1 VSYKLHLSDPRI
13 EHSRRVI
20 CRAAL
25 KEFAEAGYSG
35 FRMESV
41 AARAGV
47 GRSTVYRH
55 WPNKAALIADAL
67 ETLNTQPDPDREL
80 VDGTARQRVE
90 VILNHLAEVLGDS
103 PLSACVP
110 ALVHAAETEPAVRD
124 FHHTYSA
131 RRRQRLTD
139 TIAAGVEAGRRL
151 HRAPRRDCARC
162 VTHSARSL
170 CAASSSSRACARP
183 LSDSPNPAS
192 MRASSATRSSLSRRR
207 TPLDL
212 FRPPLSTT
220 RWTSA

>member
-1 VSYKLHLSDPRI
+1 MSYNLQPSDPRV

-20 CRAAL
+20 CHAAL
-25 KEFAEAGYSG
+25 KEFAETGYSG
-35 FRMESV
+35 FRMEAV

-67 ETLNTQPDPDREL
+67 ETLNTQPDPARDL
-80 VDGTARQRVE
+80 VEGNARQRVE
-90 VILNHLAEVLGDS
+90 LILNHLADVLGDS

-139 TIAAGVEAGRRL
+139 TIAAGVVAGELPARIDPDAASVALAGAMFYRRL
-151 HRAPRRDCARC
+151 MTADAPDADFIARL
-162 VTHSARSL
+162 VDTVLGA
-170 CAASSSSRACARP
+170 
-183 LSDSPNPAS
+183 
-192 MRASSATRSSLSRRR
+192 
-207 TPLDL
+207 
-212 FRPPLSTT
+212 
-220 RWTSA
+220 

>member
-1 VSYKLHLSDPRI
+1 VSYKLQSDPRI

-25 KEFAEAGYSG
+25 AEFAEAGYSG

-67 ETLNTQPDPDREL
+67 ETLNTQPDPARDL
-80 VDGTARQRVE
+80 VDGNARQRVE
-90 VILNHLAEVLGDS
+90 LILNHLAEVLGDS

-110 ALVHAAETEPAVRD
+110 ALVHAAETEPDVRD

-139 TIAAGVEAGRRL
+139 TIAAGVEAGEFPTRIDPDAASVALAGAMFYRRL
-151 HRAPRRDCARC
+151 MTADAPDA
-162 VTHSARSL
+162 
-170 CAASSSSRACARP
+170 
-183 LSDSPNPAS
+183 DFI
-192 MRASSATRSSLSRRR
+192 TRLVD
-207 TPLDL
+207 TVLG
-212 FRPPLSTT
+212 
-220 RWTSA
+220 A

>member
-1 VSYKLHLSDPRI
+1 MSYKLQPSDPRI

-25 KEFAEAGYSG
+25 KEFAEAGYGG

-41 AARAGV
+41 ASRAGV

-67 ETLNTQPDPDREL
+67 KTLNTQPDPAREL
-80 VDGTARQRVE
+80 VDGNARERVE
-90 VILNHLAEVLGDS
+90 MILNHLAEVLSRES
-103 PLSACVP
+103 PLSAAVP

-139 TIAAGVEAGRRL
+139 TIAAGVQAHEFPARIDPDAASVALAGAMFYRRL
-151 HRAPRRDCARC
+151 MTADAPDADFIARL
-162 VTHSARSL
+162 VHTVL
-170 CAASSSSRACARP
+170 GG
-183 LSDSPNPAS
+183 
-192 MRASSATRSSLSRRR
+192 
-207 TPLDL
+207 
-212 FRPPLSTT
+212 
-220 RWTSA
+220 

>member
-1 VSYKLHLSDPRI
+1 VSYNLQPSDPRI

-25 KEFAEAGYSG
+25 KEFAEAGYTG
-35 FRMESV
+35 FRMEAV
-41 AARAGV
+41 AARADV

-67 ETLNTQPDPDREL
+67 ETLNTQPDPAREL
-80 VDGTARQRVE
+80 VEGNACQRVE
-90 VILNHLAEVLGDS
+90 LILNHLVDVLGDS

-139 TIAAGVEAGRRL
+139 TIAAGVAAGEFPARIDPDAASVALAGAMFYRRL
-151 HRAPRRDCARC
+151 MTADAPDADFIERLVDTVLGA
-162 VTHSARSL
+162 
-170 CAASSSSRACARP
+170 
-183 LSDSPNPAS
+183 
-192 MRASSATRSSLSRRR
+192 
-207 TPLDL
+207 
-212 FRPPLSTT
+212 
-220 RWTSA
+220 